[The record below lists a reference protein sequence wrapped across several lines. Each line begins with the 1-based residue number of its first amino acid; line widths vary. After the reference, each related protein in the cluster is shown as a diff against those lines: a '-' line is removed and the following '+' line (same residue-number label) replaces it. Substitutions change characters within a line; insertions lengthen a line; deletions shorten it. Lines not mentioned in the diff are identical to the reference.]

1 MPITALDP
9 DSALIVVDLQ
19 KGHAG
24 ARLIRPLEEVAERSA
39 ALAAAFRERTLP
51 VVLVSVAGAP
61 PGRTDAAPDGPS
73 RSPLP
78 EGYADLMPELNVHG
92 DDMLVVKHARSAFA
106 GTSLAERLRGLG
118 VTQVVVTGITTGGG
132 VESTA
137 RDAHDL
143 GFNVT
148 LPLDAMSDT
157 DAGRHEYSV
166 ARVFP
171 RIAETGTAQDVLDAL
186 PAAFPGATR

>member
-9 DSALIVVDLQ
+9 DTALIVVDLQ

-24 ARLIRPLEEVAERSA
+24 AELAHPMAGVVERSA
-39 ALAAAFRERTLP
+39 ALARAFRERGLP
-51 VVLVSVAGAP
+51 VVLVSVAGSP
-61 PGRTDAAPDGPS
+61 PGRTDTTPNGPS
-73 RSPLP
+73 RSLP
-78 EGYADLMPELNVHG
+78 DGYADLLPELEVHG
-92 DDMLVVKHARSAFA
+92 NDMLVVKHARSAFA
-106 GTSLAERLRGLG
+106 GTSLTEKLRGLG
-118 VTQVVVTGITTGGG
+118 VTQVVVTGVTTGSG

-137 RDAHDL
+137 RDAHDQ

-157 DAGRHEYSV
+157 DAGRHEHSV
-166 ARVFP
+166 TSVFP

-186 PAAFPGATR
+186 PGTA

>member
-19 KGHAG
+19 QGHAG
-24 ARLIRPLEEVAERSA
+24 AKLVHPMERVAERSA
-39 ALAAAFRERTLP
+39 TLAAAFRERTLP
-51 VVLVSVAGAP
+51 VVLVSVAGSP
-61 PGRTDAAPDGPS
+61 PGRTDVAPNGPS
-73 RSPLP
+73 RSLP
-78 EGYADLMPELNVHG
+78 EDYADLMPELNIHG

-106 GTSLAERLRGLG
+106 GTSLAEKLRGLG
-118 VTQVVVTGITTGGG
+118 ITQVVITGVTTGGG

-157 DAGRHEYSV
+157 DAGRHEHSV
-166 ARVFP
+166 TRVFP
-171 RIAETGTAQDVLDAL
+171 RIAETGTTQDVLDAL
-186 PAAFPGATR
+186 PGTG

>member
-24 ARLIRPLEEVAERSA
+24 ARLVHPLDGVVANSA
-39 ALAAAFRERTLP
+39 ALAAAFRQRTLP
-51 VVLVSVAGAP
+51 VVLVSVAGQP
-61 PGRTDAAPDGPS
+61 PGRTDAAPNGPS
-73 RSPLP
+73 GSLP
-78 EGYADLMPELNVHG
+78 DGYADLMPELNVHG

-118 VTQVVVTGITTGGG
+118 VTQVVITGVTTGSG

-137 RDAHDL
+137 RDAHDQ

-157 DAGRHEYSV
+157 DAARHEHSV
-166 ARVFP
+166 TAVFP
-171 RIAETGTAQDVLDAL
+171 RIAETGTTQDVLDAL
-186 PAAFPGATR
+186 PGSFPGTAR